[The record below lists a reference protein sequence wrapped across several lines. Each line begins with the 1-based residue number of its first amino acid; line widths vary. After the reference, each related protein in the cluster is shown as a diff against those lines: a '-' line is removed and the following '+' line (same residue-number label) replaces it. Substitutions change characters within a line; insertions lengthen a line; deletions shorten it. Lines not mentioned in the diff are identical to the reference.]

1 MDVVRAAGYWM
12 RDNSGSPTRAFQHI
26 NWDGCM
32 FSNDVMKNPQTWR
45 NILGTMLAVRNAHGW
60 N

>member
-1 MDVVRAAGYWM
+1 MDVVRAAGIWM
-12 RDNSGSPTRAFQHI
+12 RDNNGSPTRAFQHI

-32 FSNDVMKNPQTWR
+32 FSNEVMMNPQTWR
-45 NILGTMLAVRNAHGW
+45 NILGTMLAVREAHGW